1 MLQGRLATI
10 NTYIC
15 TMHPEGCDVFVIN
28 PRQWEVQEENAK
40 IKRKKSETKNN
51 IQTKNYFQASHVK
64 NSQFFLNACF
74 KNWVFSPLTM
84 LKLKRKYLLKKKK
97 RIQFQIFSTAPENRA
112 KERAWGRVGVEKRK
126 LLILVQT
133 FASFGKY
140 TFMFSLTSAVSP
152 EHSLCFT
159 SPPDLQRRFTRRAVP
174 PFP

>member
-10 NTYIC
+10 NTYTC

-97 RIQFQIFSTAPENRA
+97 KKNTISNIFHSSREQS
-112 KERAWGRVGVEKRK
+112 K
-126 LLILVQT
+126 
-133 FASFGKY
+133 GKG
-140 TFMFSLTSAVSP
+140 LG
-152 EHSLCFT
+152 
-159 SPPDLQRRFTRRAVP
+159 
-174 PFP
+174 

>member
-97 RIQFQIFSTAPENRA
+97 
-112 KERAWGRVGVEKRK
+112 KEYN
-126 LLILVQT
+126 
-133 FASFGKY
+133 FKY
-140 TFMFSLTSAVSP
+140 FP
-152 EHSLCFT
+152 Q
-159 SPPDLQRRFTRRAVP
+159 LQRTEQRKGLGVGWV
-174 PFP
+174 